1 MNGQLIEKL
10 RAIVTIVLCAL
21 AAIGIAFFIT
31 VNLSPLF
38 IHLPSVGS
46 LHLTRG
52 QIRADYWRLLAYLEF
67 PWVRH
72 LQLKSIPLTAQAIT
86 HFYDV
91 RRLFLS
97 GELVGGISLII
108 AGWLLGKQKRQGQL
122 WRLLSPLKWLL
133 YLIVMFAWIPLINFS
148 TDFIAFHRL
157 LFTNQDWLFSPRRD
171 PIILLMPEQFFWHLF
186 MIWLVIAILLIGSLW
201 GWLMFKLGLS
211 QFRTNKANN
220 RWN

>member
-133 YLIVMFAWIPLINFS
+133 YLIVMFAWIPLVNFS

-171 PIILLMPEQFFWHLF
+171 
-186 MIWLVIAILLIGSLW
+186 V
-201 GWLMFKLGLS
+201 
-211 QFRTNKANN
+211 
-220 RWN
+220 